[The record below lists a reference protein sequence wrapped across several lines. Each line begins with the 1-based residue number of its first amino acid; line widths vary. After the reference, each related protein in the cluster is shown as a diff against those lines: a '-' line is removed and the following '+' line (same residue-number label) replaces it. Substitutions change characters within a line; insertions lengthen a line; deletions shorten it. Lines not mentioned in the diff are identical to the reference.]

1 ATNDGLAHYDGRGLS
16 FIGSSEGMRGGV
28 VWDLAFDRS
37 GNLWFGTGSAIVGG
51 GLGACR
57 TFTTA
62 DGLANNGVRA
72 IVSDRFGNVW
82 LGTRGG
88 GVSRWDGRGFANF
101 GTAQGL
107 GDDDVY
113 ALLVRRNGE
122 LVIGNAQHGATI
134 CALPDLR
141 PCRTLRKGNG
151 LAVDAVIGLD
161 EDVEGNLWIGVNNGL
176 SKLVSEKLLSF
187 DDRHGVPGPGGYSLL
202 PEVDGDVWV
211 GTFGGLGRMRLQ
223 PPYEPPLMARW
234 DAESGL
240 PSSEVWDVVRDRRGQ
255 LW

>member
-88 GVSRWDGRGFANF
+88 GVSRWDGTSFRNFASSSS
-101 GTAQGL
+101 AL
-107 GDDDVY
+107 ADDDVY
-113 ALLVRRNGE
+113 SLLVRRRGDE
-122 LVIGNAQHGATI
+122 LVIGNVQRGITI
-134 CALPDLR
+134 CKLPELQ
-141 PCRTLRKGNG
+141 PCRTLRKSNG
-151 LAVDAVIGLD
+151 LAVDAVLGVD
-161 EDVEGNLWIGVNNGL
+161 EDAEGNLWIGLNNGL
-176 SKLVSEKLLSF
+176 SELVSEKLWSF
-187 DDRHGVPGPGGYSLL
+187 DDRNGVPGPGAYAVL
-202 PEVDGDVWV
+202 PEKGGAVWV
-211 GTFGGLGRMRLQ
+211 GTFGG
-223 PPYEPPLMARW
+223 
-234 DAESGL
+234 
-240 PSSEVWDVVRDRRGQ
+240 
-255 LW
+255 